1 MKIIT
6 GIEDIR
12 LIAITKD
19 LDPLYLLL
27 GKIQGKDPT
36 HHQIE
41 TGHLPEEGTK
51 SHSKNDQQINE
62 KSNAQLVEKIPETH
76 IEIEAIQTPIPHPT
90 IEN

>member
-12 LIAITKD
+12 LIGITKD
-19 LDPLYLLL
+19 LDPLYLLQGKIL
-27 GKIQGKDPT
+27 GKDHT

-41 TGHLPEEGTK
+41 TGHLPEEEMK

-62 KSNAQLVEKIPETH
+62 K
-76 IEIEAIQTPIPHPT
+76 
-90 IEN
+90 